1 MNNSDFKVSL
11 LKRTFNF
18 FASIKLFFITSMLV
32 SAHFYIAVMG
42 IKAGVDPEFKKLN
55 NYILVDWIK
64 DCGLDHKIILIWL
77 FIAFILLG
85 ILGLNI
91 FARLLKEVSL
101 LKRVWIQKKHNQNGL
116 RLFFKKISV
125 FFIHFS
131 FVLMLLIHLISS
143 VSGLKFRVPDIS
155 KGAVLSHEELPYE
168 LRCVDIKKAD
178 KKYLKPNIHL
188 ESLEKDNP
196 VSFVIPGWN
205 QGYYYN
211 VSAGYVKRKVIRSG
225 HEKIIKKIGLK
236 LVVSNLNVFWL
247 LIAASIVCLTG
258 LAGHIIFRSGSGDE
272 L

>member
-1 MNNSDFKVSL
+1 MNNSDLKVSL
-11 LKRTFNF
+11 LKSTFNF
-18 FASIKLFFITSMLV
+18 FASVKLFFITSILV

-42 IKAGVDPEFKKLN
+42 IKAGVDPDFKKLN
-55 NYILVDWIK
+55 NYILIDWIK

-77 FIAFILLG
+77 FIAFILLV

-91 FARLLKEVSL
+91 FSRLLKEVSL
-101 LKRVWIQKKHNQNGL
+101 LKRVWIQKKHNENGFK
-116 RLFFKKISV
+116 LFFKKISV
-125 FFIHFS
+125 FFIHLS
-131 FVLMLLIHLISS
+131 FVLMLLIHLVSS

-155 KGAVLSHEELPYE
+155 KGAVLIHEKLPYE
-168 LRCVDIKKAD
+168 LKCVDIKKSN

-188 ESLEKDNP
+188 ESLEKENP

-247 LIAASIVCLTG
+247 LITASLVCIIG
-258 LAGHIIFRSGSGDE
+258 LSGHIILRWRSGDE